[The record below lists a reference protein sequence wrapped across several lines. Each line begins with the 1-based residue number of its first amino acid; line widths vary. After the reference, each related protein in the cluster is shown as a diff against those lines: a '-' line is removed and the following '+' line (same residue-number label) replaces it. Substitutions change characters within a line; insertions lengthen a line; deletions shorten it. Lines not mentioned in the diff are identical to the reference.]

1 MNNEKGRGLFFFSW
15 FLLIF
20 IVLATLNSGGYRYGY
35 SDQAFYVPAALE
47 RLDPGLF
54 PRDRALIQSQARLTL
69 VDETIA
75 SLVRVTRLSVP
86 TLFAALYVV
95 SVTVLFVAVLRIA
108 SALYRTRWAALCLL
122 AALTL
127 RHEIS
132 KTGTNTLESY
142 FHPRQLAFACGA
154 LGLAA
159 FLRGSLSRAVILVGL
174 GALVHPT
181 TALWFVVWVGI
192 AAIVADRRLRVPAA
206 VVVTAGVLIGGW
218 ALISGPLAGRLVPM
232 DREWLD
238 TLAAKDYLFPLEW
251 PVSAWVLNL
260 MYAPIVFAAFYWR
273 RQAGI
278 DVPRER
284 EIVIG
289 CLALLAIFAV
299 VLPLN
304 AARVQIGVQMQPARV
319 FWMLDFL
326 ATIYAVWALAEGL
339 TPTAPRARVAAIAFL
354 ALSLA
359 RGGYVGTMVARER
372 DLVSLDIPDT
382 DWGRVMR
389 WARGTPSDSHW
400 LADPGHAYKYGTSVR
415 AAGHRDVFV
424 EAVKDQAIGMYGREV
439 AMRTRDRLA
448 AIGDFAQLTPDRA
461 RALAAGYDLD
471 YLVSERSMDLPAAFE
486 AGRLKVYRL
495 R

>member
-1 MNNEKGRGLFFFSW
+1 MNNEKERGLSFLSG

-35 SDQAFYVPAALE
+35 SDQAFYVPAVLE
-47 RLDPGLF
+47 RLEPGLF

-86 TLFAALYVV
+86 TLFAALYGV
-95 SVTVLFVAVLRIA
+95 SMTLSFIAVLRLA
-108 SALYRTRWAALCLL
+108 GELYRTRWAAVCLL

-132 KTGTNTLESY
+132 KTGANTLEGY
-142 FHPRQLAFACGA
+142 FHPRQLAFAFGA

-159 FLRGSLSRAVILVGL
+159 FLRGSLPKAAILVGL

-181 TALWFVVWVGI
+181 TALWFAVCLGV
-192 AAIVADRRLRVPAA
+192 AATVADPRLRVPAA
-206 VVVTAGVLIGGW
+206 FVVAAGVLIGAW
-218 ALISGPLAGRLVPM
+218 ALFSGPLAGRLVPM

-251 PVSAWVLNL
+251 PLSAWIVNL
-260 MYAPIVFAAFYWR
+260 IYTPLIVAAFLWR
-273 RQAGI
+273 RQAGL
-278 DVPRER
+278 VMRGER

-289 CLALLAIFAV
+289 CVALLVIFAL

-304 AARVQIGVQMQPARV
+304 AAKVQIAVQMQPARV

-326 ATIYAVWALAEGL
+326 ATIYVVWALAEGL
-339 TPTAPRARVAAIAFL
+339 RPNEARARVAAIAIL

-359 RGGYVGTMVARER
+359 RGAYVGTVASRER
-372 DLVSLDIPDT
+372 NLVSLDIPDT

-389 WARGTPSDSHW
+389 WARETPRDSHW

-415 AAGHRDVFV
+415 VAGHRDVFV

-439 AMRTRDRLA
+439 AIRTRDRLA
-448 AIGDFAQLTPDRA
+448 AIGDFAQLTPERA
-461 RALAAGYDLD
+461 RALAVEYGLD
-471 YLVSERSMDLPAAFE
+471 YLVSEQRLDLPATFE